1 MTPEEAAAEER
12 AAAEVGASSL
22 PVSGAAGVPTPG
34 LGSQWVEKM
43 KKKEEESQKKL
54 REGIQKT
61 REQEITE
68 IRKAQNAPLKAKMEE
83 FKRFIAGLVCSG
95 EEEAVEKRFIALQKK
110 TAEEAGASS
119 LPVLGAA
126 GVPSTS
132 TPDEPMEVPGD
143 EAGASSLL
151 VTSGA
156 AGVPSASA
164 PDEPMERPG
173 DEVGAGSLPVS
184 GAAEEEAESE
194 QDIPHAEFGADWEA
208 DFAAYQPQGHKNLC
222 TTM

>member
-1 MTPEEAAAEER
+1 MTPEEAAAEEQ

-22 PVSGAAGVPTPG
+22 PISGAARVPTPG

-43 KKKEEESQKKL
+43 KKNEEESQKKL

-68 IRKAQNAPLKAKMEE
+68 IRKAQNAPFAAKMEE
-83 FKRFIAGLVCSG
+83 FKRFIYALVSSG
-95 EEEAVEKRFIALQKK
+95 EEEAVEEKRFIALQKK
-110 TAEEAGASS
+110 TAEEAGTSS

-194 QDIPHAEFGADWEA
+194 QDIPYAEFGADW
-208 DFAAYQPQGHKNLC
+208 DFFLFFFF
-222 TTM
+222 